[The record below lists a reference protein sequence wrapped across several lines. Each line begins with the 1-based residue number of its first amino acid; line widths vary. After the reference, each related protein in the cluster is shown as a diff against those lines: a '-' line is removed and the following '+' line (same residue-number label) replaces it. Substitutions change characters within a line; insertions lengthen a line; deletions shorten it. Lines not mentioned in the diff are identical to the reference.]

1 MQRGSARPENAR
13 LPPTADLIPIAQEK
27 FGALFVAGFFAVFFS
42 VIVSCPPARPMALSG
57 ASRRKQ
63 IPGSQQA
70 IDYTKL
76 REAAKDRLRGE

>member
-1 MQRGSARPENAR
+1 
-13 LPPTADLIPIAQEK
+13 
-27 FGALFVAGFFAVFFS
+27 
-42 VIVSCPPARPMALSG
+42 MALSG

-63 IPGSQQA
+63 IPGSQPA